1 MIELTPLDVR
11 KKKGDFRRGLRG
23 YEQAQVDD
31 FLDVVADRMEILV
44 REAAGVGDRIARLE
58 QQVAD
63 YRDREKALT
72 EALVTAQQMRE
83 DMRSQSR
90 KEIEMLQRQAE
101 QEAAQIR
108 ADAVKARE
116 REEEAMRAL
125 RSRQLQFM
133 ASYRTYLEQEISD
146 ISAMARGIDMHA
158 AGALSQPS
166 PAAAPTPPAIVSPP
180 VAAAP
185 VPPALVSPP
194 VAEPARPQPAPVTSG
209 PAPAAS
215 APAPAAEPSGLAAAT
230 TVAQVSSVAQAP
242 ASPAPVAHSSGATS
256 TPPAPGKASSF
267 STGQTGTQDPAPAH
281 EDLGGWSPD
290 SYENEAAPARTATD
304 QPAHDEADE
313 LDAQLEEA
321 LARWEPELEPDDDD
335 AADESEQDD
344 ELILSDDDVIN
355 GSTPAVVAEA
365 ASADDDGIDDIMD
378 FLDLEDEPVAEAAP
392 STNGRGHDMPAM
404 EEPESDVSTAMGGP
418 ADDDD
423 FAALAAILAEE
434 EQPYGVDEVESSR
447 QEATEESD
455 AEATDDE
462 LVETGEME
470 GVAPE
475 PSFAEA
481 ESEFPDDSEFFN
493 GEGRDGDHRDGG
505 EYADPFSSRE
515 DDSESSLIDLDSMGA
530 LTRYEPASG
539 GSPDTS
545 TLTLHP
551 MFFDQDSP
559 DLPGMLESNG
569 TEKDPDRW
577 S

>member
-23 YEQAQVDD
+23 YEQSQVDD

-90 KEIEMLQRQAE
+90 KEVDLLHRQAE
-101 QEAAQIR
+101 QDAAQIR

-116 REEEAMRAL
+116 REEEAL
-125 RSRQLQFM
+125 RGLRERQLQFM
-133 ASYRTYLEQEISD
+133 ASYRAYLEQEISD
-146 ISAMARGIDMHA
+146 ISAIARGLGMHA
-158 AGALSQPS
+158 SGSQSSSHPAPAVPPVTHAQAS
-166 PAAAPTPPAIVSPP
+166 PAAAGPSDFASSPAAESPRSQPPHDP
-180 VAAAP
+180 VAASPATTAP
-185 VPPALVSPP
+185 VMPAPT
-194 VAEPARPQPAPVTSG
+194 PAPVATAAPPIAPKSDAG
-209 PAPAAS
+209 TTHSIAPAATERPEPEAPVEAGGWSPEGYDAETAS
-215 APAPAAEPSGLAAAT
+215 APAATHEPVRA
-230 TVAQVSSVAQAP
+230 
-242 ASPAPVAHSSGATS
+242 
-256 TPPAPGKASSF
+256 
-267 STGQTGTQDPAPAH
+267 
-281 EDLGGWSPD
+281 
-290 SYENEAAPARTATD
+290 
-304 QPAHDEADE
+304 EADE

-321 LARWEPELEPDDDD
+321 LARWEPELEPEENE
-335 AADESEQDD
+335 AAVTPEQDD

-355 GSTPAVVAEA
+355 TTSAVEA
-365 ASADDDGIDDIMD
+365 TASADDDGIDDIMD
-378 FLDLEDEPVAEAAP
+378 FLDLEDEPVADAAP
-392 STNGRGHDMPAM
+392 SPNGRGKGTHEIA
-404 EEPESDVSTAMGGP
+404 ESGPEVSTSMSGP

-423 FAALAAILAEE
+423 FAALAAIMAEE
-434 EQPYGVDEVESSR
+434 DEAAEPDNAEIAAIAAESADSNGESVDVEAS
-447 QEATEESD
+447 
-455 AEATDDE
+455 
-462 LVETGEME
+462 E
-470 GVAPE
+470 GVAQE

-481 ESEFPDDSEFFN
+481 ESEFPDDSEFFH
-493 GEGRDGDHRDGG
+493 GDAAEGDRRNAGG
-505 EYADPFSSRE
+505 EFGDPFSER
-515 DDSESSLIDLDSMGA
+515 DDESEGKLIDLDSMGA
-530 LTRYEPASG
+530 LTRYEPSG

-569 TEKDPDRW
+569 TEKDHDRW